1 MKNLP
6 NPYGRR
12 APMLPALWETS
23 CGVPFIVCRVRNL
36 QRLSSDSGLKPITL
50 ALPNSVQ
57 ELANAGGRSSRWRGA
72 TSFVTHGQ
80 PRRTCATSNL
90 HIAQASET
98 HRNNRCDGSLLGG
111 LRFHYG
117 RGRTG
122 GLRVP
127 KNPVL
132 AA

>member
-1 MKNLP
+1 
-6 NPYGRR
+6 
-12 APMLPALWETS
+12 MLPALWETS